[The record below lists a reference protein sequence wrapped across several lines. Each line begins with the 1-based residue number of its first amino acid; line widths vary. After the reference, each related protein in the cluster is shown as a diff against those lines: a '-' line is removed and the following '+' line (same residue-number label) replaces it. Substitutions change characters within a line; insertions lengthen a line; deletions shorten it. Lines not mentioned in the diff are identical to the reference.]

1 MLNTG
6 YNISYSI
13 QEKMFNMID
22 EYFRINKPSNVFFLI
37 DSRHGITPK
46 DAEIIEYLLNL
57 NHNLIFILTKVDK
70 AKQKEIAKTLKNDYL
85 KNFKYFKSS
94 IDNEKLINAIRDEIN
109 KY

>member
-1 MLNTG
+1 M
-6 YNISYSI
+6 
-13 QEKMFNMID
+13 
-22 EYFRINKPSNVFFLI
+22 
-37 DSRHGITPK
+37 
-46 DAEIIEYLLNL
+46 
-57 NHNLIFILTKVDK
+57 DK